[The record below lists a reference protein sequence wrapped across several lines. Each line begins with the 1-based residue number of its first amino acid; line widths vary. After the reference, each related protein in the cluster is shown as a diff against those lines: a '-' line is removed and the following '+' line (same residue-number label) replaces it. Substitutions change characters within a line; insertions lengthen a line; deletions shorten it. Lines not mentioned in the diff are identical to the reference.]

1 MPVIKTGAIYEVSR
15 VNVKIGRVSSFTF
28 ARNLSHIASF
38 VFSARNFYART
49 HMEIT
54 RLWIFTLKV
63 DFDRRGIFF
72 LRTHVRYARF
82 NFYL

>member
-38 VFSARNFYART
+38 VFSART

-82 NFYL
+82 SFYL